1 MKVKVNVKKSRRNFR
16 HYLSSNKGFTLVE
29 IMVATTISML
39 IIGSVYAVF
48 KSSLNAYQKDETKIL
63 MLQKCRT
70 TLDRITQDVN
80 NMFYADGDEEL
91 TFMCED
97 YADSE
102 TSMDKDMVSF
112 AAIVNPN
119 LRDYVPQEE
128 QMSNST
134 TSNSTTSNSTTSN
147 SSSDTSEIENDLPS
161 DLSRIVYF
169 IGQDPESNDSSLS
182 LMRVETSNLD
192 TTELQD
198 MLSQLQSSAS
208 TLSDEMLQV
217 LKSSVLMDNIAGLNI
232 RYFDGTDW
240 VDTWDMETE
249 ETIPQALEI
258 TISITD
264 PDNKGTPLTQAAVI
278 YLNFSK
284 PIDQQSSGQNA
295 ASQSQGNQTAPVQ

>member
-1 MKVKVNVKKSRRNFR
+1 M
-16 HYLSSNKGFTLVE
+16 E
-29 IMVATTISML
+29 IMVATAISML

-48 KSSLNAYQKDETKIL
+48 KSSLNAYQKDETRIL
-63 MLQKCRT
+63 MLQKCRM

-97 YADSE
+97 FNDSE
-102 TSMDKDMVSF
+102 TNMDKDMISFVSV
-112 AAIVNPN
+112 VNPN
-119 LRDYVPQEE
+119 LKDYIPQEE
-128 QMSNST
+128 RTNNS
-134 TSNSTTSNSTTSN
+134 SSSS
-147 SSSDTSEIENDLPS
+147 SSSDTSETETENDLPS

-169 IGQDPESNDSSLS
+169 IGQDPESKDSSLS

-198 MLSQLQSSAS
+198 MLNQMQSSTS
-208 TLSDEMLQV
+208 SLSDEMLEV
-217 LKSSVLMDNIAGLNI
+217 LKSSVLMDNIAGLNM

-240 VDTWDMETE
+240 VDTWDIEIE

-258 TISITD
+258 TISVTD
-264 PDNKGTPLTQAAVI
+264 PDNKGNPLTQATVI

-284 PIDQQSSGQNA
+284 PVDQQSSGQNA
-295 ASQSQGNQTAPVQ
+295 ASQGNQTAPGQ

>member
-1 MKVKVNVKKSRRNFR
+1 MKVKANIKKSRRNFR
-16 HYLSSNKGFTLVE
+16 HYLSSKKGFTLVE

-39 IIGSVYAVF
+39 IVGSVYAVF

-102 TSMDKDMVSF
+102 TSVDKDMISF
-112 AAIVNPN
+112 VAIVNPN

-128 QMSNST
+128 QMNNST
-134 TSNSTTSNSTTSN
+134 TSD
-147 SSSDTSEIENDLPS
+147 SSSDTSETENDLPS

-169 IGQDPESNDSSLS
+169 IGQDPKSNDSSLS

-198 MLSQLQSSAS
+198 MLNQMQSSTS

-217 LKSSVLMDNIAGLNI
+217 LESSVLMDNIAGLNI

-258 TISITD
+258 TISVTD
-264 PDNKGTPLTQAAVI
+264 PDNKGVPLTQATVI

-295 ASQSQGNQTAPVQ
+295 ASQSQGNQMTPGQ

>member
-1 MKVKVNVKKSRRNFR
+1 MKSSKTNIKKSRRNFR
-16 HYLSSNKGFTLVE
+16 HYLSSKKGFTLVE

-102 TSMDKDMVSF
+102 TSVDKDMISF
-112 AAIVNPN
+112 VAIVNPN

-128 QMSNST
+128 QTNNST
-134 TSNSTTSNSTTSN
+134 TSD
-147 SSSDTSEIENDLPS
+147 SSSDTSETENDLPS

-169 IGQDPESNDSSLS
+169 IGQDPKSKDSSLS

-198 MLSQLQSSAS
+198 MLNQMQSSTS

-217 LKSSVLMDNIAGLNI
+217 LESSVLMDNIAGLNI

-240 VDTWDMETE
+240 VDTWDIETE

-258 TISITD
+258 TISVTD

-295 ASQSQGNQTAPVQ
+295 ASQSQCNQTTPVQ

>member
-1 MKVKVNVKKSRRNFR
+1 MKIKVNIKKSRRNFR

-102 TSMDKDMVSF
+102 TSMDKDMISF
-112 AAIVNPN
+112 VAIVNPN

-128 QMSNST
+128 QT
-134 TSNSTTSNSTTSN
+134 DN
-147 SSSDTSEIENDLPS
+147 SSSSDEEETENDLPS
-161 DLSRIVYF
+161 DLARVVYF
-169 IGQDPESNDSSLS
+169 IGQDPESKDASLS

-198 MLSQLQSSAS
+198 MLSQLQSSTS

-217 LKSSVLMDNIAGLNI
+217 LKSSVLMDNIAGLNM

-240 VDTWDMETE
+240 VDTWDTETE

-258 TISITD
+258 TISVTD

-295 ASQSQGNQTAPVQ
+295 ASQSQGNQTAPGQ